1 MRESGL
7 GFWVMASPCLR
18 GERGAKATVPMADPR
33 CACCWRRYVL
43 VSRVRT
49 LDSLRLLQDDVDGRQ
64 ALSRLKHDEY
74 LAAWEKGYDPLT
86 GRWSDELAVAA
97 LKDLRRER
105 LSTKQKRVDAKKK
118 TTAVKKKLVAAARK
132 RAPASIPAGP
142 AAPAK
147 RVRGVPT
154 VPPA

>member
-1 MRESGL
+1 M
-7 GFWVMASPCLR
+7 
-18 GERGAKATVPMADPR
+18 
-33 CACCWRRYVL
+33 
-43 VSRVRT
+43 RT
-49 LDSLRLLQDDVDGRQ
+49 LDSLRLLQDDVVGRQ

-97 LKDLRRER
+97 LKNLRRDR

-118 TTAVKKKLVAAARK
+118 ATAVKKKLVKGAASRK
-132 RAPASIPAGP
+132 RAPASVP
-142 AAPAK
+142 AAAMPAK
-147 RVRGVPT
+147 RVTR